1 MGISRIHIKN
11 YKSIKNV
18 TFYLKRDEYVLQCLI
33 GKNGAGKSNFLD
45 AINYFYLMLSD
56 TTTNVEKVIDSS
68 NIYLQSTEIEME
80 YDFSDI
86 EKKNSNPYYDQK
98 IMELNPYI
106 KNNKLRIQMVQYKN
120 NQINWYPEGISKES
134 RKFLYKLFPVCFIDT
149 RFISLQD
156 WTCLWDIIADISIS
170 KLKIDNEDVSKKF
183 DELLNE
189 MYGEKYTKTITEI
202 INIFSNEG
210 IAIDDR
216 DYREKYKNS
225 LAVRLGGRNFLSEDN
240 RLSFYS
246 DGLNSLKYIKLYYEL
261 IVKLSNTG
269 WKNPLVIIDE
279 PEIGLHTE
287 YIGELVKCF
296 EKNNSKGVNTII
308 STHSPQLVS
317 RLIKNEIPIGIWQ
330 IYNDNL
336 YSHFAKLKDLVETN
350 QKYLISDTEAA
361 CYFSKVLLFV
371 EGKSEVQLF
380 KDKRILELFPKM
392 EKINV
397 VRYDSDNSVLKIIY
411 PDEMG
416 FNIPYLT
423 VIDMDKIMSYSYKT
437 QKFKVKCDS
446 LVNPLYNEKI
456 IKKQKYMFYKSKE
469 KISSRKKRTYYQ
481 RLKINKM
488 LKGNKYIQNER
499 LFFINND
506 FFEKL
511 IQEIKQYCMEYN
523 IYPMKT
529 TIEGGIV
536 NDRTVEFV
544 IEWLKKILS
553 SSTIQN
559 LDDIL
564 KDRDI
569 NNKKYRTTVI
579 RLILNGKLDIL
590 LNYNEKNTKID
601 SGIKNKITSINGKI
615 GGKTGGWIRE
625 FLEYYFSNYID
636 VLDSVEA
643 RRDKFKEDFEEI
655 SFVLLKCE
663 NMVE

>member
-56 TTTNVEKVIDSS
+56 TITNVQNVIDSS
-68 NIYLQSTEIEME
+68 NIYLQSTEIELE

-86 EKKNSNPYYDQK
+86 SRKNSNPYYDEK
-98 IMELNPYI
+98 IKEIDSYI
-106 KNNKLRIQMVQYKN
+106 KNNKLRIRMIQYKN

-134 RKFLYKLFPVCFIDT
+134 RKFLYKLFPICLIDT

-156 WTCLWDIIADISIS
+156 WTCLWDLIADISIG

-202 INIFSNEG
+202 IDIFSNEG

-240 RLSFYS
+240 KLSFYS

-287 YIGELVKCF
+287 YIEELVKCF
-296 EKNNSKGVNTII
+296 EENISKGVNTII

-336 YSHFAKLKDLVETN
+336 YSHFAKLKDIVEAN
-350 QKYLISDTEAA
+350 QKYLVSDTEAA

-380 KDKRILELFPKM
+380 KDKKILELFPEM
-392 EKINV
+392 EKVNV

-423 VIDMDKIMSYSYKT
+423 VVDMDKILSYSYKT
-437 QKFKVKCDS
+437 QEFKVKCDL
-446 LVNPLYNEKI
+446 LVNPLYNKKI
-456 IKKQKYMFYKSKE
+456 IKKQKYMFYNLKGKNSC
-469 KISSRKKRTYYQ
+469 RKRKTHNQ

-488 LKGNKYIQNER
+488 LKGSKYIQNER

-511 IQEIKQYCMEYN
+511 IQEIKQYCIEYN
-523 IYPMKT
+523 IYPMRT

-536 NDRTVEFV
+536 NDNTVEFV
-544 IEWLKKILS
+544 IDWLKEKLASSNRQIL
-553 SSTIQN
+553 N
-559 LDDIL
+559 DIL
-564 KDRDI
+564 QDRDL

-579 RLILNGKLDIL
+579 RLIMNGKLDVL
-590 LNYNEKNTKID
+590 LNYGEKNTKID
-601 SGIKNKITSINGKI
+601 SEIKKKITSIHRAI
-615 GGKTGGWIRE
+615 GGKTDGWIRE
-625 FLEYYFSNYID
+625 FLEYYFRNHID
-636 VLDSVEA
+636 VLDDVEA
-643 RRDKFKEDFEEI
+643 RREKFKEDFEEI
-655 SFVLLKCE
+655 SFILLKCE
-663 NMVE
+663 NMLK